1 MKVLFKKI
9 FGFCINNL
17 PLMFESKTLCTGFL
31 LSIYC
36 QRELLLFQPKA
47 GQIDFVSNVYPM
59 AVIER
64 ELIRSAVEESF

>member
-1 MKVLFKKI
+1 
-9 FGFCINNL
+9 
-17 PLMFESKTLCTGFL
+17 MFESKTLCTGFL